1 MTSREALTGDEVRQ
15 TVFAKPPIGK
25 RGYHPHQVDA
35 FLQRVAATLDGAD
48 SLTADE
54 VHNVVFAKPPFGQ
67 RGYGEDEVD
76 AFLDIVTGILRERA
90 DGGGQPPAAAPT
102 GAPAAAPAVQNAE
115 PLSGYQVR
123 QTVLRTATLGGYDKK
138 QVDEFIARAADT
150 LDGSGMP
157 LSVEQLQGVDFERAK
172 GLRRG
177 YQVDDVDAMIARVT
191 AELHRRSAG
200 W

>member
-15 TVFAKPPIGK
+15 AVFGKPPIGK

-54 VHNVVFAKPPFGQ
+54 VHNVVFVKPPIGQ
-67 RGYGEDEVD
+67 RGYSEDEVD
-76 AFLDIVTGILRERA
+76 AFLDIVTVILRERA
-90 DGGGQPPAAAPT
+90 GGGQPPAAAS
-102 GAPAAAPAVQNAE
+102 APAAAPAVRNAE

-123 QTVLRTATLGGYDKK
+123 QTVFRTAALGGYDKK
-138 QVDEFIARAADT
+138 QVDEFMARAADT